1 MFTKKHCCKIF
12 PSQKW
17 AAAICPRAGQI
28 YRCWHI
34 WSVWQSEVMTNLSLS
49 AKHINSYKS
58 KLRQGK
64 RKDMQQNGK
73 TWLISTYH
81 RTGLCPWYFCKWSTD
96 GSAEDL
102 YSKRISPL
110 SEYSMTSR
118 NIFWFNITHNLIT
131 DVREHPAASLCW
143 TLIIR
148 YLPIG
153 IDRHR

>member
-34 WSVWQSEVMTNLSLS
+34 WSVWQSEVMKNLSLS

-73 TWLISTYH
+73 TWSVSTDH

-110 SEYSMTSR
+110 SEYSMTIRKYFLVQYNTQFNHRCPRTSR
-118 NIFWFNITHNLIT
+118 CFSMLDT
-131 DVREHPAASLCW
+131 DYKVFA
-143 TLIIR
+143 
-148 YLPIG
+148 Y
-153 IDRHR
+153 RHR